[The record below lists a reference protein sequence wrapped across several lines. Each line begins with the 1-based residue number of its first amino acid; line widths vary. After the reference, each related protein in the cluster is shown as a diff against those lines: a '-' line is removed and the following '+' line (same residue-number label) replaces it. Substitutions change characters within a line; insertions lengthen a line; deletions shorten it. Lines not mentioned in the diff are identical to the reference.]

1 MNRDDR
7 MAASES
13 DNFKTD
19 KIQSESDWL
28 GTKTLGEEANLGFSV
43 GMSNKDAKPSPYPPV
58 NTDRFRVNIDSDK
71 LGNFADE
78 KSKDILINALKKQ
91 IVKVSFTKADGKLR
105 DMSCTLQEAFLP
117 EITKEGATTE
127 AKKASTGD
135 VLPVFDVEKKGWR
148 SFRFDSIKNVS
159 FEL

>member
-7 MAASES
+7 MVAYES
-13 DNFKTD
+13 DNV
-19 KIQSESDWL
+19 
-28 GTKTLGEEANLGFSV
+28 GTQENA
-43 GMSNKDAKPSPYPPV
+43 GMATKEWPPEPHQAEPGGHV
-58 NTDRFRVNIDSDK
+58 PNNADRMRINIESDK
-71 LGNFADE
+71 LGNFTDE
-78 KSKDILINALKKQ
+78 KSKNILINALKKQ

-105 DMSCTLQEAFLP
+105 EMSCTLRESFLP

-127 AKKASTGD
+127 AKKAVNGD